1 MKTGAQGAIYRDLPK
16 VTQLGSGS
24 AGSQNPLKDNTTIP
38 AECDV
43 LIPSTQSLRPCSVSD
58 AEVDGEDAKTQKQ
71 TSHYSITVKFTDL
84 ANFKRGITVTRYRIA
99 QGREHLMLSGLL
111 GGGDSLSCIGH
122 FLGGQEGVKPLQA
135 EQ

>member
-1 MKTGAQGAIYRDLPK
+1 MKTGAQGAIYHDLPK

-58 AEVDGEDAKTQKQ
+58 AEVHGEDAKTQKQ
-71 TSHYSITVKFTDL
+71 TSHYTG
-84 ANFKRGITVTRYRIA
+84 RGITVTRYRIA

-122 FLGGQEGVKPLQA
+122 FLGGQEGVKALQA